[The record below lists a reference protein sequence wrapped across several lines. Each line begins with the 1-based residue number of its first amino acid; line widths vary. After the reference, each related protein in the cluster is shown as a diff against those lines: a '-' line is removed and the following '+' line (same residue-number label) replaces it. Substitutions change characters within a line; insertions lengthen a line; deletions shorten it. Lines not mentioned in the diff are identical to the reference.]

1 MHSRS
6 VLPVVSIAL
15 LLTACNSTE
24 PNLQH
29 ISLSAMIGGAARASS
44 ATAGIVADQI
54 ITGTGGSVRVTAAE
68 LVLSHVKLASDT
80 AGCAGESDDND
91 APVQASATGDSTEHH
106 DADSTEHEDDA
117 DEAECAPLHVGPVR
131 VNLPLD
137 GSTTVALDALVP
149 AGTYTG
155 VHAKLDSVNVT
166 GVFTDAGGTAHPF
179 TFAAR
184 VVSQIKMEFP
194 SPITVGSGT
203 NNLTINVDLGA
214 WFTDMTGAIIDPTNP
229 DNQFKIRQAIR
240 ASFHAFQ
247 DDDHD
252 GTDDHEES
260 GH

>member
-1 MHSRS
+1 MHSRR
-6 VLPVVSIAL
+6 VLSFIPLAA
-15 LLTACNSTE
+15 LLTACSSTE

-29 ISLSAMIGGAARASS
+29 ISLSLTIGGGFHASS
-44 ATAGIVADQI
+44 IVADQI
-54 ITGTGGSVRVTAAE
+54 ITGTSGSLRVASAE

-80 AGCAGESDDND
+80 AGCAAESDDV
-91 APVQASATGDSTEHH
+91 AGVQASVADDSTGHE
-106 DADSTEHEDDA
+106 DADSTEHEDGESD
-117 DEAECAPLHVGPVR
+117 AECEPLHVGPVR

-166 GVFTDAGGTAHPF
+166 GVFTDAGGTDHPF

-184 VVSQIKMEFP
+184 VESQIKMEFATP
-194 SPITVGSGT
+194 VTVGSGT
-203 NNLTINVDLGA
+203 NNLTVNVDIGA
-214 WFTDMTGAIIDPTNP
+214 WFKDAGGAIVDPSNP
-229 DNQFKIRQAIR
+229 DNQFAIRQAIR
-240 ASFHAFQ
+240 ASFHAFL

-252 GTDDHEES
+252 GADDHDEG

>member
-1 MHSRS
+1 MHSRR
-6 VLPVVSIAL
+6 VLSFIPVAV
-15 LLTACNSTE
+15 LLTACTSTE

-29 ISLSAMIGGAARASS
+29 ISLSLTIGGGFHASS
-44 ATAGIVADQI
+44 IVADQI
-54 ITGTGGSVRVTAAE
+54 ITGTSGSLRIASAE

-80 AGCAGESDDND
+80 AGCAAESDD
-91 APVQASATGDSTEHH
+91 AVAGVQASVADDSTGHE
-106 DADSTEHEDDA
+106 DADSTEHEDGESD
-117 DEAECAPLHVGPVR
+117 AECEPLHVGPVR

-166 GVFTDAGGTAHPF
+166 GVFTDAGGTDHSF

-184 VVSQIKMEFP
+184 VESQIKMEFATP
-194 SPITVGSGT
+194 VTVGSGT
-203 NNLTINVDLGA
+203 NNLTVNVDIGA
-214 WFTDMTGAIIDPTNP
+214 WFKDAAGAIVDPSNP
-229 DNQFKIRQAIR
+229 DNQFAIRQAIR
-240 ASFHAFQ
+240 ASFHAFL

-252 GTDDHEES
+252 GADDHDEG